1 MGEIKMRKTLKHL
14 FGTTVVALL
23 GVSTLSACSS
33 SQSGAKA
40 PKQELTWMTTSE
52 IQTMDP
58 SKMVDTTGSEQAS
71 NVFEGLNRLNKAGK
85 VVSGVA
91 TKTNQS
97 KDGLTWT
104 FTLRKNAKWSN
115 GDPVT
120 AEDFVYSLRRT
131 LDPKTQSQQ
140 QNEWSNVVNADDV
153 LAGKKAPST
162 LGVEAKGKY
171 ELVVHLKHPVPYFKA
186 LSVGWNPQNKHVV
199 EKFGKK
205 YGTASKYMVYNGPF
219 VQKGWTGS
227 SLNWKLEKND
237 QYWDK
242 DKVKLQTVNYSVQKT
257 PSTDYNLY
265 QANKLD
271 GAYLDVQASKRLKG
285 QSGYTV
291 YKLDRTEY
299 LTFNVSK
306 HPELAN
312 VDFRRAVSMALNRA
326 QLAKTVGGANTV
338 ARTFAGPNE
347 YVDGKN
353 FDQYVESKNP
363 ANKYMNYNPTG
374 AKKLYDRALK
384 ELGKNKLAFTL
395 MGDDDDVSKKVLEFV
410 QSQLEDTFGKK
421 VDVTVRSM
429 PKTTRVKKM
438 LNGDF
443 EAVFTGLTSGYLDPN
458 SQLHTM
464 MTGQSYNFG
473 KWSNKDFDKYMNN
486 SDKELNPTKRLED
499 LYNAE
504 RVLTDQQGLTPLFHD
519 GQAWMVRPSVKN
531 VEFLGG
537 NFSFKDASVSN
548 N

>member
-1 MGEIKMRKTLKHL
+1 M
-14 FGTTVVALL
+14 
-23 GVSTLSACSS
+23 
-33 SQSGAKA
+33 
-40 PKQELTWMTTSE
+40 
-52 IQTMDP
+52 
-58 SKMVDTTGSEQAS
+58 
-71 NVFEGLNRLNKAGK
+71 
-85 VVSGVA
+85 
-91 TKTNQS
+91 
-97 KDGLTWT
+97 
-104 FTLRKNAKWSN
+104 
-115 GDPVT
+115 
-120 AEDFVYSLRRT
+120 
-131 LDPKTQSQQ
+131 
-140 QNEWSNVVNADDV
+140 
-153 LAGKKAPST
+153 
-162 LGVEAKGKY
+162 
-171 ELVVHLKHPVPYFKA
+171 VVHLKHPVPYFKA

-353 FDQYVESKNP
+353 FDQYVESKI
-363 ANKYMNYNPTG
+363 
-374 AKKLYDRALK
+374 
-384 ELGKNKLAFTL
+384 
-395 MGDDDDVSKKVLEFV
+395 
-410 QSQLEDTFGKK
+410 QLI
-421 VDVTVRSM
+421 SI
-429 PKTTRVKKM
+429 
-438 LNGDF
+438 
-443 EAVFTGLTSGYLDPN
+443 
-458 SQLHTM
+458 
-464 MTGQSYNFG
+464 
-473 KWSNKDFDKYMNN
+473 
-486 SDKELNPTKRLED
+486 
-499 LYNAE
+499 
-504 RVLTDQQGLTPLFHD
+504 
-519 GQAWMVRPSVKN
+519 
-531 VEFLGG
+531 
-537 NFSFKDASVSN
+537 
-548 N
+548 

>member
-1 MGEIKMRKTLKHL
+1 
-14 FGTTVVALL
+14 
-23 GVSTLSACSS
+23 
-33 SQSGAKA
+33 
-40 PKQELTWMTTSE
+40 
-52 IQTMDP
+52 
-58 SKMVDTTGSEQAS
+58 
-71 NVFEGLNRLNKAGK
+71 
-85 VVSGVA
+85 
-91 TKTNQS
+91 
-97 KDGLTWT
+97 
-104 FTLRKNAKWSN
+104 
-115 GDPVT
+115 
-120 AEDFVYSLRRT
+120 
-131 LDPKTQSQQ
+131 
-140 QNEWSNVVNADDV
+140 
-153 LAGKKAPST
+153 
-162 LGVEAKGKY
+162 
-171 ELVVHLKHPVPYFKA
+171 
-186 LSVGWNPQNKHVV
+186 
-199 EKFGKK
+199 
-205 YGTASKYMVYNGPF
+205 MVYNGPF

-227 SLNWKLEKND
+227 SLNWELEKND

-363 ANKYMNYNPTG
+363 ANKYMNYNPAG

-458 SQLHTM
+458 ST
-464 MTGQSYNFG
+464 F
-473 KWSNKDFDKYMNN
+473 
-486 SDKELNPTKRLED
+486 
-499 LYNAE
+499 
-504 RVLTDQQGLTPLFHD
+504 LTLGRTI
-519 GQAWMVRPSVKN
+519 QA
-531 VEFLGG
+531 
-537 NFSFKDASVSN
+537 
-548 N
+548 